1 MTSNTNSIDEI
12 ANSFSSESEK
22 LQNIINETQKKSNE
36 LSIPE
41 IIANYFQIMNVNSH
55 ITLLKKHMMTL
66 DSPDSKLTEK
76 IKETEALISEKF
88 NKKLHPFIMSQLTK
102 SIEESMEILQSN
114 QSKQKSKDE
123 IENEA
128 KLYAALREKMSTKEF
143 VEQYEK
149 GLIHD

>member
-1 MTSNTNSIDEI
+1 MTANIDSIDEI
-12 ANSFSSESEK
+12 VSSFSSESEK

-55 ITLLKKHMMTL
+55 ITLLKKHMKTL
-66 DSPDSKLTEK
+66 NYNNSKIIEK
-76 IKETEALISEKF
+76 IKETENIISDKF
-88 NKKLHPFIMSQLTK
+88 NKNLHPFIKSQLTK

-114 QSKQKSKDE
+114 QSQQKSKEE

-128 KLYAALREKMSTKEF
+128 KMYAELREKMSTKEF
-143 VEQYEK
+143 VEQYDK
-149 GLIHD
+149 GIAND

>member
-1 MTSNTNSIDEI
+1 MTSNTESVDEI

-22 LQNIINETQKKSNE
+22 LQNIINETQKKSSE

-41 IIANYFQIMNVNSH
+41 IITNYFQIMNVNSH
-55 ITLLKKHMMTL
+55 ITLLKKHMDTF

-76 IKETEALISEKF
+76 IKEAETLISDKF

-102 SIEESMEILQSN
+102 SIEESMEILQSS
-114 QSKQKSKDE
+114 QSQQKSKEE

-143 VEQYEK
+143 VEQYDK
-149 GLIHD
+149 GLVHD